1 MQGGQYLLASFPAF
15 DWEEK
20 GRGEVNWG
28 PGVSGRFFLPKPR
41 GAPSPGG
48 NVGLTSRGLKEL
60 FSVPYQF
67 PRPPSGSHLTFYE
80 SGREVYLKE
89 KE

>member
-15 DWEEK
+15 DWEEE
-20 GRGEVNWG
+20 GRVECKLGAWG
-28 PGVSGRFFLPKPR
+28 IGGFFLPKPR

-60 FSVPYQF
+60 FRVPCQF
-67 PRPPSGSHLTFYE
+67 PRHHQAATLLFT
-80 SGREVYLKE
+80 RVVE
-89 KE
+89 KFT